1 MEEYIK
7 EIGFCKYFVL
17 NKIFKI
23 LKVLLIIIVEREM
36 VGFKE
41 EKRKSFFFNLF
52 FVKIKFM
59 CYKYERNNEVFME
72 I

>member
-1 MEEYIK
+1 MEEYTK
-7 EIGFCKYFVL
+7 ETGLCKYFAS
-17 NKIFKI
+17 NKTFKI

-41 EKRKSFFFNLF
+41 EKRKSFSFNPSL
-52 FVKIKFM
+52 VKIKFM